1 MRIDAIDKNLVVET
15 DVTEPDLVWFNI
27 EDAPFVIHGVKFEE
41 CEGLYTR
48 MPKEAAER
56 VSPGV
61 TSVRKLTTGGRVRF
75 RTDSKYIAIK
85 AVMKNITP
93 MSHMPKT
100 GQTGFDLYRKVE
112 GYEGGR
118 EMYYKSFIPPQ
129 DITEGYSSGK
139 PTDGKYCDYTIN
151 FPLYDKV
158 VALYI
163 GLKKDARLS
172 APTPYTFEKPIVFY
186 GHSATQ
192 GAVASRPGN
201 SYPAMIARMLDADII
216 NLGFS
221 GKAKGEFPMAE
232 HIATLPMTAFVF
244 DYDHNTP
251 SEQNLIDTHWPFYK
265 KVREAHPDIPI
276 IFMTGS
282 NVGLLGNVN
291 YAGRGFLYTRREI
304 IRDNYKRAVA
314 EGDQNVYFVDGE
326 CLFEGEMW
334 DTCTVDGA
342 HPNDLGFFR
351 IAQVIGGVLK
361 EALKN

>member
-1 MRIDAIDKNLVVET
+1 
-15 DVTEPDLVWFNI
+15 
-27 EDAPFVIHGVKFEE
+27 
-41 CEGLYTR
+41 
-48 MPKEAAER
+48 MPRTAAER

-61 TSVRKLTTGGRVRF
+61 VSCRKMTSGGRVRF
-75 RTDSKYIAIK
+75 RTDSTYIAIK
-85 AVMKNITP
+85 AVMSNVVP
-93 MSHMPKT
+93 MSHVPKT

-129 DITEGYSSGK
+129 GITEGYSSGK
-139 PTDGKYCDYTIN
+139 STDGKYCDYTVN
-151 FPLYDKV
+151 FPLYDTAK
-158 VALYI
+158 ALYI
-163 GLKKDARLS
+163 GLKKSSHLS
-172 APTPYTFEKPIVFY
+172 EPTPYTIEKPIVFY

-201 SYPAMIARMLDADII
+201 SYPAMIGRMLDANFT

-232 HIATLPMTAFVF
+232 YIATLPMIAFVF

-282 NVGLLGNVN
+282 NVKLLGNVN
-291 YAGRGFLYTRREI
+291 YAGRGFLFTRREI
-304 IRDNYKRAVA
+304 IRKNYQDAVA
-314 EGDQNVYFVDGE
+314 AGDQNVYFIDGE
-326 CLFEGEMW
+326 DFSPASSGIP
-334 DTCTVDGA
+334 A
-342 HPNDLGFFR
+342 R
-351 IAQVIGGVLK
+351 
-361 EALKN
+361 